1 MSNIH
6 ALYVDN
12 DMVLQI
18 DDLKDEITGAAA
30 TTAAVSVTLSD
41 EQGNEVLGAQWPLSL
56 VHVAGSNGTY
66 RTTLPYTLEV
76 TPGARYVATVVAD
89 AGPGLHAE
97 WEVEVVARVRN

>member
-1 MSNIH
+1 MSNIY

-18 DDLKDEITGAAA
+18 DDLKDEIAGEAINNA
-30 TTAAVSVTLSD
+30 TVTVTLSD

-56 VHVAGSNGTY
+56 VHVATSNGAY
-66 RTTLPYTLEV
+66 RVTLPYTLEV

-89 AGPGLHAE
+89 AGPGLRAQ
-97 WEVEVVARVRN
+97 WDAEVVARRRN